1 MGYSVELW
9 VCGTGDCVSER
20 HSLTFVQK
28 LIAPLIYS
36 LSLSLTLMVLSH
48 PHSYKFFP
56 TLLFQLYML
65 GWTLGAIYSVPPF
78 RTKRNPLAAG
88 LTIATV
94 RGFLLNFGVYYAV
107 KDAIG
112 APFSWSPK
120 VAFIAR
126 FMTAFAT
133 IIAITKDLP
142 DVEGDK
148 AFNISTFAT
157 KVGVAKIAKGASL
170 CLFLNYLHAILTG
183 VLTKKVGAFNLVPM
197 VGGHALLATKLALHY
212 RELEPEKLTSIKKYY
227 KHIWDLFYLEYVLY
241 TLI

>member
-1 MGYSVELW
+1 MNA
-9 VCGTGDCVSER
+9 R
-20 HSLTFVQK
+20 
-28 LIAPLIYS
+28 
-36 LSLSLTLMVLSH
+36 
-48 PHSYKFFP
+48 YKFFP
-56 TLLFQLYML
+56 ILLFKLYMV
-65 GWTLGAIYSVPPF
+65 GWILGAIYSVPPI
-78 RTKRNPLAAG
+78 RTKRNALAAG

-112 APFSWSPK
+112 APFAWSPK

-126 FMTAFAT
+126 FMTVFAT
-133 IIAITKDLP
+133 VIAVTKDLP

-157 KVGVAKIAKGASL
+157 KVGVSKIATGATW
-170 CLFLNYLHAILTG
+170 CLFLNYVHAILTG
-183 VLTKKVGAFNLVPM
+183 TLAAAGKFRLLPM
-197 VGGHALLATKLALHY
+197 VGGHAALATVLLARFRK
-212 RELEPEKLTSIKKYY
+212 LEPEKLSSIKTYY